1 MYMGYRLENKE
12 IDLFN
17 RRTSKI
23 STSKSGDIYKY
34 RGQAIKVY
42 PNNIDFNEV
51 LDENT
56 ARYLTGIT
64 TDRILLPRKLL
75 FYNRNF
81 VGYSLKLVDKKGSN
95 GRIINAPV
103 NDVIFNIELLEED
116 IDLLSSKGILLNGI
130 TPNNV
135 IYNGDIYLTDP
146 SRYAVMDGGDTRYLN
161 RLNQYQLHLL
171 ISELIVSDIRKDN
184 FRNSTVS
191 NMRELFSLKDDNER
205 CGEFFEE
212 LFEGNKSIKQFVK
225 KQ

>member
-1 MYMGYRLENKE
+1 M
-12 IDLFN
+12 
-17 RRTSKI
+17 
-23 STSKSGDIYKY
+23 
-34 RGQAIKVY
+34 
-42 PNNIDFNEV
+42 
-51 LDENT
+51 
-56 ARYLTGIT
+56 
-64 TDRILLPRKLL
+64 
-75 FYNRNF
+75 
-81 VGYSLKLVDKKGSN
+81 
-95 GRIINAPV
+95 
-103 NDVIFNIELLEED
+103 
-116 IDLLSSKGILLNGI
+116 SSKGILLNGI

>member
-1 MYMGYRLENKE
+1 MGYRLENKE
-12 IDLFN
+12 IDLFS
-17 RRTSKI
+17 RRVSKI
-23 STSKSGDIYKY
+23 GTGKRGDVYKY

-42 PNNIDFNEV
+42 PDNIDFNEV
-51 LDENT
+51 LDEKT
-56 ARYLTGIT
+56 AKYLTGIT

-75 FYNRNF
+75 FYNKNF
-81 VGYSLKLVDKKGSN
+81 IGYSLKLVDKKGAN

-103 NDVIFNIELLEED
+103 SDVISNIELLEED
-116 IDLLSSKGILLNGI
+116 VDLLSSKGILLNGI
-130 TPNNV
+130 TPNNAV
-135 IYNGDIYLTDP
+135 YNGDIYLTDP
-146 SRYAVMDGGDTRYLN
+146 SRYAIMEGGDTKYLN

-191 NMRELFSLKDDNER
+191 NMKELFSLKDDNER

-212 LFEGNKSIKQFVK
+212 LFEGNRSIKQFVK